1 MSSQSPTP
9 MQMCPM
15 AETCGAM
22 MSKPFSGTA
31 LVLPGLIFIAL
42 GILVVIYPLVLVWL
56 VAAALVFFGIL
67 MLIMARFIRKIG
79 SRLAG

>member
-1 MSSQSPTP
+1 MSSQIHTP

-15 AETCGAM
+15 AETCQSIMG
-22 MSKPFSGTA
+22 KPFSGTA

-42 GILVVIYPLVLVWL
+42 GVLVVIYPLVLVWL
-56 VAAALVFFGIL
+56 VAAALVLFGIL
-67 MLIMARFIRKIG
+67 MLIVARFIRRIG